1 MYFKNAI
8 VALMML
14 FTSPVLSQ
22 IVVDDVGDGW
32 KIKIDSALTLIE
44 KTDPGVYKEVIS
56 NCNHITYWLGA
67 FSTTQDSST
76 ILISTKD
83 LKLNS
88 INNLACIIVHESHHL
103 YYKRNRIKMTAN
115 KEEYN
120 CYLYEYEFLK
130 KIPNAEDWLTI
141 HVIKCIIKF
150 RDL

>member
-8 VALMML
+8 VILL
-14 FTSPVLSQ
+14 LLLTSPVLSQ
-22 IVVDDVGDGW
+22 IQIDDVGDGW
-32 KIKIDSALTLIE
+32 KLKVDSALNLIE
-44 KTDPGVYKEVIS
+44 KTDSIVYKEVIL
-56 NCNHITYWLGA
+56 NCNHISYWMGS

-83 LKLNS
+83 IKLNS
-88 INNLACIIVHESHHL
+88 INNLACIIVHESKHL
-103 YYKRNRIKMTAN
+103 YYKRNKIKMVPN

-130 KIPNAEDWLTI
+130 KVPDVEDWLTI

-150 RDL
+150 KDL